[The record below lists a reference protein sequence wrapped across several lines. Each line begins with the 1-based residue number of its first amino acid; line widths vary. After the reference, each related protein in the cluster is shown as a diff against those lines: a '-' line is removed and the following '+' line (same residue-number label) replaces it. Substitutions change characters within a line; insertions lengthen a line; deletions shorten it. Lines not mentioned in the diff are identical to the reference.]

1 MADPNAQPADAAAD
15 PEQRALLLGGA
26 GLVLALYVMHVAKYM
41 FLCDDAFI
49 YFRYADNWAAGL
61 GPVFNPGEHVE
72 GYTGFVWLALLTL
85 GRVLGIAPEQSA
97 PVMGVLAG
105 AGTLLTVMLFAR
117 RRFFADAPLWSL
129 AAPALLASNRTFVGW
144 STGGLETALFTFLV
158 TAGLLRLWSEIED
171 GPKSKPLSAFLLS
184 AAALTRPD
192 GLLFLGLAGLAR
204 MGAWIATRE
213 RRREAL
219 GVFLQ
224 WGVSAAGPV
233 LAHLAWRW
241 SYYGYPLPN
250 TYYAKVGGA
259 GTALIAEGITYLR
272 VAWVATLVP
281 LILIGRVLAVRFG
294 YADGKAWKVALTILA
309 ILVPFLFIPSIWTLL
324 VMLGIVALVAMSRRR
339 LTTQPRWVWLM
350 GGVVLIYTPYLIKIG
365 GDFYPFHRFFVVLLA
380 PIALLFWQA
389 DRGTSRVVD
398 KSGRGL
404 VKPIAIAVAV
414 VFVMNVWSYVYTFQ
428 GFIHRELQRVVVN
441 FAKAGEAM
449 HDALPPDATIAT
461 LPIGAVGYYSE
472 RPIHDMMGL
481 VERHIARIPIDMNKG
496 VIGHQKYDHAY
507 TLAQRPEAIIVLPS
521 LYKRTPDGLNL
532 WIEENALE
540 PVQYRIYRQ
549 PALKREYRLAFCPV
563 EGDRGVYGFL
573 RKDLVGTSGY
583 EKWEPLGK
591 EARTA
596 AYGTVARAANHPLR
610 GRSFGIWSFK

>member
-1 MADPNAQPADAAAD
+1 MKTRYAFLAALGLLVGAKALLAGWDILTGGNPWDFLRPVDDAYITYRYVANLAAGHGLVYNIGERVEGGTSVAMILLLTPFRLLGITRIPMVAMLMSLFAAAGIATLSWRFMSREGGGVLNRAQIFVFAFLSFGITSLVWAWAGMEPTLLALAVLAAVLRHND
-15 PEQRALLLGGA
+15 ESSEMRWPFVSALLT
-26 GLVLALYVMHVAKYM
+26 V
-41 FLCDDAFI
+41 
-49 YFRYADNWAAGL
+49 AAGL
-61 GPVFNPGEHVE
+61 LHPE
-72 GYTGFVWLALLTL
+72 GILVAV
-85 GRVLGIAPEQSA
+85 VLGLSWLFPWRKERVAR
-97 PVMGVLAG
+97 GVAYG
-105 AGTLLTVMLFAR
+105 AV
-117 RRFFADAPLWSL
+117 
-129 AAPALLASNRTFVGW
+129 VV
-144 STGGLETALFTFLV
+144 ALFGGYWL
-158 TAGLLRLWSEIED
+158 
-171 GPKSKPLSAFLLS
+171 
-184 AAALTRPD
+184 
-192 GLLFLGLAGLAR
+192 
-204 MGAWIATRE
+204 
-213 RRREAL
+213 
-219 GVFLQ
+219 
-224 WGVSAAGPV
+224 
-233 LAHLAWRW
+233 WRW
-241 SYYGYPLPN
+241 RYFGQLMPN

-281 LILIGRVLAVRFG
+281 LLLIGRAVAVRFG
-294 YADGKAWKVALTILA
+294 YADGRAWKVALTVVALLA
-309 ILVPFLFIPSIWTLL
+309 PFLFVPSIWTLV
-324 VMLGIVALVAMSRRR
+324 VMLGVAALIVASWRRIAD
-339 LTTQPRWVWLM
+339 QPRWVWLM

-414 VFVMNVWSYVYTFQ
+414 VFAMNVWSYVYTFQ

-507 TLAQRPEAIIVLPS
+507 TLSQRPEAIIVLPS

-563 EGDRGVYGFL
+563 ERDRGVYGFL

>member
-219 GVFLQ
+219 GAFLL
-224 WGVSAAGPV
+224 WGVAAAGPV

-250 TYYAKVGGA
+250 TYYAKVSQAHWDEGFAYLTVFAIEYAVVLAAPFAVLAWIKAPTTSERRAITFAALTGGLYLTYVASVGGDHFEFRFVHPLLAVGALIVARGAYHAAGMAASSTARLALGA
-259 GTALIAEGITYLR
+259 GLVAALA
-272 VAWVATLVP
+272 LVQYAMP
-281 LILIGRVLAVRFG
+281 LA
-294 YADGKAWKVALTILA
+294 ADGYRQAAHQGA
-309 ILVPFLFIPSIWTLL
+309 
-324 VMLGIVALVAMSRRR
+324 
-339 LTTQPRWVWLM
+339 
-350 GGVVLIYTPYLIKIG
+350 TPDAFPG
-365 GDFYPFHRFFVVLLA
+365 LA
-380 PIALLFWQA
+380 PIFAAYTRLYDPIDDQFVAKRIELHMDFRREMEQQAEWVERALKEGLMRPEERIALYSIGVVPYRSGLWTLDIHGLADEYVAHNEPPTHLGRIAHEKTASLEYMARREVRYVPMNPWLFITTDQLNHHPGRTRQGGFYA
-389 DRGTSRVVD
+389 VPFHDRYFVFIAPGDPSGMIASFKD
-398 KSGRGL
+398 KPFPL
-404 VKPIAIAVAV
+404 FHIE
-414 VFVMNVWSYVYTFQ
+414 N
-428 GFIHRELQRVVVN
+428 
-441 FAKAGEAM
+441 GEA
-449 HDALPPDATIAT
+449 
-461 LPIGAVGYYSE
+461 V
-472 RPIHDMMGL
+472 
-481 VERHIARIPIDMNKG
+481 
-496 VIGHQKYDHAY
+496 
-507 TLAQRPEAIIVLPS
+507 
-521 LYKRTPDGLNL
+521 
-532 WIEENALE
+532 
-540 PVQYRIYRQ
+540 
-549 PALKREYRLAFCPV
+549 RL
-563 EGDRGVYGFL
+563 
-573 RKDLVGTSGY
+573 
-583 EKWEPLGK
+583 
-591 EARTA
+591 
-596 AYGTVARAANHPLR
+596 
-610 GRSFGIWSFK
+610 